1 MRYNDEQSVMQD
13 LGISSWRNLSKDK
26 FMNFVAAMPDMTD
39 EVRLKIIEQLPQFTQ
54 LCKEWLDTAKETY
67 QTVLDKN
74 EQATTAL
81 IDKIDAIRDCISK
94 ELDKDNLSSD
104 ERKFIIEQLM
114 EIAKMYNEMDERSKK
129 FFDTVFGKV
138 LIGLGSVLGAV
149 IVFAGGKFLLSSNDD

>member
-1 MRYNDEQSVMQD
+1 M
-13 LGISSWRNLSKDK
+13 
-26 FMNFVAAMPDMTD
+26 
-39 EVRLKIIEQLPQFTQ
+39 
-54 LCKEWLDTAKETY
+54 
-67 QTVLDKN
+67 DKN
-74 EQATTAL
+74 DQATTAL
-81 IDKIDAIRDCISK
+81 IEKIDAIRDCILK

-149 IVFAGGKFLLSSNDD
+149 IVFVGGKFLLSSNDD